1 MSDFQLIEADEAI
14 KVKNIMVVLYGEPNT
29 TKSSTGFTSENPI
42 LLDFDKGVHRAVG
55 RKLVVKFKTWEEVQ
69 QFTASGIIKDREIKT
84 LVIDTA
90 GVMMDD
96 FIALYAMKQNPVNQ
110 QKGGGLSIK
119 GFGAIKEVYSKF
131 QAECE
136 TFEVD
141 LVLLCHSTDQQ
152 EGDNIKKRPKM
163 TGGSYDI
170 LKQKA
175 DLMGFMEM
183 QNNKPIL
190 IFSPTDRNVGKNAP
204 GFPTLEIP
212 HFTDPKYKTFLADII
227 LKTKE
232 HLNAMSED
240 QRIAVQK
247 VENLNLLIADTE
259 DIATLIGFE
268 EEISTLSK
276 PVQIQLMKLYNE
288 KYAALWIDQF
298 VKDKTT
304 LDEFN
309 ELVVMANKLSKEL
322 QKPIKAN
329 MVTTAK
335 QKGFIVSVATKTF
348 IDDPNAKSKPAL
360 PAPEEKL
367 DDTTGKQ
374 GTISTML
381 A

>member
-29 TKSSTGFTSENPI
+29 TKSSTGFTAENPI

-69 QFTASGIIKDREIKT
+69 QFTASGIIKDRGIKT
-84 LVIDTA
+84 LIIDTA

-96 FIALYAMKQNPVNQ
+96 FIALFAMKQNPVNQ
-110 QKGGGLSIK
+110 QKGGGLSLK
-119 GFGAIKEVYSKF
+119 GFGAIKDVYSKF

-152 EGDNIKKRPKM
+152 EGDSVKKRPKM

-183 QNNKPIL
+183 QNNKPVL

-204 GFPTLEIP
+204 GFPVLEIP
-212 HFTDPKYKTFLADII
+212 HFTDPKFKTFLADII
-227 LKTKE
+227 TKTKE

-247 VENLNLLIADTE
+247 IETLNLQISDAVDITDLGDIEIEIA
-259 DIATLIGFE
+259 
-268 EEISTLSK
+268 TLSK
-276 PVQIQLMKLYNE
+276 PIQLQISKLYNE
-288 KYAALWIDQF
+288 KYAVLWIDKF

-304 LDEFN
+304 IEEFN
-309 ELVVMANKLSKEL
+309 EMVTMVNKLSKDL
-322 QKPIKAN
+322 QKLIKN
-329 MVTTAK
+329 TIVSTAK
-335 QKGFIVSVATKTF
+335 TKGFMVNIATKIF
-348 IDDPNAKSKPAL
+348 EKDPNFLPPEPLKEEVVSKEDKSTK
-360 PAPEEKL
+360 EK
-367 DDTTGKQ
+367 TQ
-374 GTISTML
+374 V
-381 A
+381 